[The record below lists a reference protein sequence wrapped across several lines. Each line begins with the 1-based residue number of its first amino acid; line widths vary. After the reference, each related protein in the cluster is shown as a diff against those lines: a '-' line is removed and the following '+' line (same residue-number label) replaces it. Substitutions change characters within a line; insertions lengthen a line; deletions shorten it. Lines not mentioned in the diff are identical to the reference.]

1 MEYEGQ
7 ICRAPMERAAYKLPV
22 MVGCC
27 YNNCRFCDLFKHLKS
42 RVIPIE
48 EVEADV
54 KRVYE
59 GGGNPRKIFLGD
71 GSAFALQTNRLM
83 AVLDIIHKYFPE
95 CREINMNATV
105 SSILL
110 KSDDELQKFA
120 SNGVKHL
127 YIGLESGLDD
137 VLEFMNKG
145 NTIDQLRHAVERI
158 RKFGMCFDAHIMTGS
173 AGRGR
178 GTENAQATAS
188 VLTEMEA
195 SSVTNFSMFIHHETP
210 LYNDMLE
217 GRFNAASEY
226 ENLLEERELITAI
239 SERLTENDNHTMKYE
254 GFHDFIA
261 FHVWGVLPHDREKMQ
276 IKMDN
281 IISEYITKDD
291 VKAIIDPDSTFEIKS
306 VFV

>member
-27 YNNCRFCDLFKHLKS
+27 YNRCRFCDLFKHLNS

-48 EVEADV
+48 EVEADI
-54 KRVYE
+54 KRVFE
-59 GGGNPRKIFLGD
+59 AGGKPRKVFLGD
-71 GSAFALQTNRLM
+71 GSAFALQTDHLM
-83 AVLDIIHKYFPE
+83 TVLDIIHKYFPE

-105 SSILL
+105 SSILI
-110 KSDDELQKFA
+110 KSDDELQKLA
-120 SNGVKHL
+120 ANGVKHL

-137 VLEFMNKG
+137 VLAFMNKG
-145 NTIDQLRHAVERI
+145 NTVDQLRYAVKRI
-158 RKFGMCFDAHIMTGS
+158 RQFGMCFDAHIMTGS
-173 AGRGR
+173 AGHGR
-178 GTENAQATAS
+178 GMENAQATAS
-188 VLTEMEA
+188 VLTELEA
-195 SSVTNFSMFIHHETP
+195 SSATNFSMFIHHETP

-239 SERLTENDNHTMKYE
+239 SKRLAENDNHTMKYE

-261 FHVWGVLPHDREKMQ
+261 FHVWGVLPRDSEKMQ
-276 IKMDN
+276 IKLDN
-281 IISEYITKDD
+281 IISEYISGKD
-291 VKAIIDPDSTFEIKS
+291 VKAIINPDSTFEIKS